1 MVQLP
6 VVACGVNRR
15 LIIERE
21 GMTYGL
27 FDAFVAPAFSAHGDK
42 MCIRDRYM
50 LALKYIETLRDMTS
64 GQDNKTVYIPYE
76 ASGVLSSIGAIKEM
90 FNK

>member
-1 MVQLP
+1 
-6 VVACGVNRR
+6 
-15 LIIERE
+15 
-21 GMTYGL
+21 
-27 FDAFVAPAFSAHGDK
+27 
-42 MCIRDRYM
+42 M